1 VRLEQPLGEPV
12 VEEISLA
19 VRDRSRAVAG
29 ADDTGSVRRIRRRA
43 LAPCGDA
50 VVAQLLEHPVST
62 AALHGITI
70 LPS

>member
-29 ADDTGSVRRIRRRA
+29 ADDTGSVRRVRRRA

-50 VVAQLLEHPVST
+50 VVAQLEHPAST